1 MNQHA
6 SIWTPERDQQLRQ
19 FWAGDLSATQ
29 IGMRMGLN
37 KNQVIGRAHRL
48 ALPNRAHRAPP
59 PPSPVT
65 NQQKEI
71 IRNLWATA
79 SFARISQ
86 YTGLG
91 ETRIKAVAREL
102 NLPGRDPA
110 LARTLKA
117 NAHRKSWGVVSR
129 PTARSPELPR
139 ERRARA
145 AFPSP
150 ARPGDPRPAVASG
163 LIGVSSQPNSPGA
176 ASNPRPVFLAGKCQF
191 PLWSNRERPT
201 HAYCEAPTVAR
212 RNGCASPF
220 CATHYAVAYEPPRP
234 KPERKA
240 A

>member
-65 NQQKEI
+65 DQQREI

-102 NLPGRDPA
+102 DLPGRDPE
-110 LARTLKA
+110 LARSLKA
-117 NAHRKSWGVVSR
+117 NAHRKSRAVVARPAARVSR
-129 PTARSPELPR
+129 GLPGFD
-139 ERRARA
+139 ARA
-145 AFPSP
+145 AFPS
-150 ARPGDPRPAVASG
+150 RPSGATPSRVVSFAVERLG
-163 LIGVSSQPNSPGA
+163 SSPQVENSPGA

-191 PLWSNRERPT
+191 PLWSNRERPM

-212 RNGCASPF
+212 RNG

>member
-145 AFPSP
+145 AFPEQTACWASSM
-150 ARPGDPRPAVASG
+150 ARCPS
-163 LIGVSSQPNSPGA
+163 
-176 ASNPRPVFLAGKCQF
+176 
-191 PLWSNRERPT
+191 
-201 HAYCEAPTVAR
+201 
-212 RNGCASPF
+212 CANVW
-220 CATHYAVAYEPPRP
+220 A
-234 KPERKA
+234 
-240 A
+240 

>member
-1 MNQHA
+1 
-6 SIWTPERDQQLRQ
+6 
-19 FWAGDLSATQ
+19 
-29 IGMRMGLN
+29 MGLN

-65 NQQKEI
+65 DQQREI

-102 NLPGRDPA
+102 NLPERDLS
-110 LARTLKA
+110 LAHALKA

-129 PTARSPELPR
+129 PAARTSELPR
-139 ERRARA
+139 ERSLRA
-145 AFPSP
+145 ASLSP
-150 ARPGDPRPAVASG
+150 ARPGDPRAAVTSAH
-163 LIGVSSQPNSPGA
+163 LGVSSKPNSPVA

-191 PLWSNRERPT
+191 PLWRNRERPT

-220 CATHYAVAYEPPRP
+220 CATHYAVAYEPPRA